1 VRRSCSPLARRSPD
15 SILPNT
21 SSYHARH
28 SRSCGRM
35 SGLTFRFP
43 PAQTQSQG
51 MATPTAAATPPYV
64 DPWASVAFNLARGS
78 PSRDVPVRAPM
89 HGGDVGGG
97 NPVATNSLPMVGAAA
112 HLRDESRA
120 RSSHPRDSRSRSAR
134 RRRSLAASRTPSAA
148 SAASA
153 ACGKDVTHQEGD
165 DRDGGGG
172 YEHAGILASLS
183 GVETETAPLGP
194 I

>member
-1 VRRSCSPLARRSPD
+1 
-15 SILPNT
+15 
-21 SSYHARH
+21 
-28 SRSCGRM
+28 
-35 SGLTFRFP
+35 
-43 PAQTQSQG
+43 

-134 RRRSLAASRTPSAA
+134 RRRSLAASRGSDIEDDSGRIMVAPVATEFA
-148 SAASA
+148 SSSEKRLFEFGRKRRAKPDLIQQCVLGRLTA
-153 ACGKDVTHQEGD
+153 
-165 DRDGGGG
+165 
-172 YEHAGILASLS
+172 LL
-183 GVETETAPLGP
+183 ETLGP
-194 I
+194 SGRRWRWIARTRTPLLSVRKTGDQIQLRRAKQRR